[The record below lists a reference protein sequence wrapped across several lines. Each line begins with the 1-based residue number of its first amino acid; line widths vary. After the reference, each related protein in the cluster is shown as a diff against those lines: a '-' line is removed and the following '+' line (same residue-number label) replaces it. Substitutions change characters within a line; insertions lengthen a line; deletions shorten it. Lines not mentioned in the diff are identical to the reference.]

1 MVLYS
6 KQQLVL
12 PVRKIVLQSSTMCYQ
27 SVPDWQLGEEGEEGS
42 SRLLRLSA
50 FGRDVRLTLHR
61 SRGLFP
67 TGVKVWTAEG
77 NSSQPDTV
85 HYKPLLERVLLM
97 KVKGLCRPVV
107 TWQQRMSV
115 KTKDAHS
122 ARGLR
127 KYRQALSRGLPR
139 DELARLKAALTSST
153 KNPIPLQNMSLLE
166 PASPPLPSFN
176 TPTFDLNPN
185 IPITNNPRSWKSSAI
200 DHTTT
205 DDEEGDIGELYQDQ
219 GNMAAL
225 LVHKDTTDGALL
237 VVELEEVNPNL
248 RGGRVENHLGK
259 TTPVH
264 PTEILTSISPSS
276 EVELNTTS
284 ALANYATEEGTIGHD
299 LVLKPV
305 PASVRQHLDD
315 DEMFL
320 DSEGEDISEDVAV
333 GSGFPLR
340 RSRRSAVAVHRHI
353 VFKRDGAHDDTLG
366 DYGPLLPLPYPHL
379 CKKVR
384 GGDVCTYARPPQ
396 ISGVYDTFMEP
407 DHLAKKYRSKRS
419 ISKREA
425 PYVIYPEI
433 LVIVDYDGYSKL
445 DHVMKSGIYVTSKPT
460 KPNETDTLVLLPTG
474 VGCFSYRNKSEI
486 RLHGGDNVQIKRYF
500 VSFWNGV
507 DLRYKLLK
515 GPKIRISIAGIII
528 SRGRDATPY
537 LERNRVGRD
546 AIDSAAALT
555 DMGKYLFR
563 ERRLPV
569 YDIAVAVTKYDMC
582 RRRKGG
588 RCTKGTAGILDMCR
602 RQYANDVCNRG
613 TAVRFAPVSETSNFL
628 QFSLSIIAPVSLN
641 CLICGIPSLLRTFS
655 IPSLHLFLG
664 LPLGLFPPSSHLQH
678 CTAILSPSILP
689 TSPSHLSWEASI
701 LFKTGI
707 NPTFCFAYVG
717 GACVVNKR
725 LEKVNSV
732 AIIEDTGGFSGII
745 VGAHEVGHLLGA
757 VHDGSP
763 PPSYL
768 GGPGAEKCRWEDGF
782 IMSDLRHTEKGF
794 RWSPCSISSFH
805 HFLNGDT
812 ATCLF
817 NSPHED
823 ESLPRVLPGK
833 LLTLDAQCRK
843 DRGTSACFKDDRV
856 CAQLFCFD
864 SGSGYCVAYRPAAE
878 GSPCGDGQYCLN
890 GQCVAEHE
898 NIIPDYSQNTP
909 TYLRRGD
916 VDGAATQSRPV
927 YARPP
932 NITTQR
938 SDWGDF
944 WSSSQPTTTTPSTQY
959 PSSTT
964 PNPFLIFSRY
974 FTQSKNSYYTTTPAP
989 ATTTY
994 NYRPQ
999 YITSTTKNPYDF
1011 SNNKYTSTTKQ
1022 NPYEEY
1028 YKNKYLYST
1037 TKNPYDFSGLFATKK
1052 AQGVTDYNQYYS
1064 TTTKIPYASYNSLSS
1079 PSPPKQILASFLSAA
1094 SQNEPAFLNSP
1105 ISEPSVTIVA
1115 NINSCED
1122 KVTNISGSMTCREF
1136 LTHYGFQYC
1145 SYPYMIRNCCASQ
1158 KDICPNTPSGRR
1170 R

>member
-1 MVLYS
+1 
-6 KQQLVL
+6 
-12 PVRKIVLQSSTMCYQ
+12 
-27 SVPDWQLGEEGEEGS
+27 
-42 SRLLRLSA
+42 
-50 FGRDVRLTLHR
+50 
-61 SRGLFP
+61 
-67 TGVKVWTAEG
+67 
-77 NSSQPDTV
+77 
-85 HYKPLLERVLLM
+85 
-97 KVKGLCRPVV
+97 
-107 TWQQRMSV
+107 
-115 KTKDAHS
+115 
-122 ARGLR
+122 
-127 KYRQALSRGLPR
+127 
-139 DELARLKAALTSST
+139 
-153 KNPIPLQNMSLLE
+153 
-166 PASPPLPSFN
+166 
-176 TPTFDLNPN
+176 
-185 IPITNNPRSWKSSAI
+185 
-200 DHTTT
+200 
-205 DDEEGDIGELYQDQ
+205 
-219 GNMAAL
+219 
-225 LVHKDTTDGALL
+225 
-237 VVELEEVNPNL
+237 
-248 RGGRVENHLGK
+248 
-259 TTPVH
+259 
-264 PTEILTSISPSS
+264 
-276 EVELNTTS
+276 
-284 ALANYATEEGTIGHD
+284 
-299 LVLKPV
+299 
-305 PASVRQHLDD
+305 
-315 DEMFL
+315 MFL
-320 DSEGEDISEDVAV
+320 DSEGEDISGDVAV

-340 RSRRSAVAVHRHI
+340 RSRRSAAAVHRHI

-366 DYGPLLPLPYPHL
+366 DY
-379 CKKVR
+379 
-384 GGDVCTYARPPQ
+384 A
-396 ISGVYDTFMEP
+396 FMEP

-419 ISKREA
+419 INKREA

-433 LVIVDYDGYSKL
+433 LVIVDYDGY
-445 DHVMKSGIYVTSKPT
+445 
-460 KPNETDTLVLLPTG
+460 
-474 VGCFSYRNKSEI
+474 

-588 RCTKGTAGILDMCR
+588 RCTKGTAG
-602 RQYANDVCNRG
+602 
-613 TAVRFAPVSETSNFL
+613 
-628 QFSLSIIAPVSLN
+628 
-641 CLICGIPSLLRTFS
+641 
-655 IPSLHLFLG
+655 
-664 LPLGLFPPSSHLQH
+664 
-678 CTAILSPSILP
+678 
-689 TSPSHLSWEASI
+689 
-701 LFKTGI
+701 
-707 NPTFCFAYVG
+707 FAYVG

-964 PNPFLIFSRY
+964 PNPFLIFSQY

-1079 PSPPKQILASFLSAA
+1079 PSPPKQILSSFLSAA

-1105 ISEPSVTIVA
+1105 ISEPSVTIGKFLCYEH
-1115 NINSCED
+1115 NI
-1122 KVTNISGSMTCREF
+1122 RE
-1136 LTHYGFQYC
+1136 
-1145 SYPYMIRNCCASQ
+1145 IN
-1158 KDICPNTPSGRR
+1158 
-1170 R
+1170 